1 MESKS
6 LALWKSHD
14 VLNTPPVPNKPVTQ
28 HDAEQRGC
36 RDHRHIPPPPPAN
49 PTLSQSN
56 EGRIAKPTPVGA
68 ILPDPL
74 L

>member
-28 HDAEQRGC
+28 HDEQHMQSRGAAETTATS
-36 RDHRHIPPPPPAN
+36 PP
-49 PTLSQSN
+49 TS
-56 EGRIAKPTPVGA
+56 KPRAVTEQ
-68 ILPDPL
+68 
-74 L
+74 